1 MGEEKASQALFLTVS
16 EVADRYSV
24 SVDSIWRW
32 KREGTFPAG
41 VRLGKGCTRW
51 RLSDLEEHERTLQA
65 CFAWSIDG
73 FVESTSISN
82 LNGKPMVA
90 RNG

>member
-1 MGEEKASQALFLTVS
+1 MGEEKANQALFLTVS

-65 CFAWSIDG
+65 CFAWSFGG
-73 FVESTSISN
+73 FLESTAASN
-82 LNGKPMVA
+82 LNGKPKLA

>member
-1 MGEEKASQALFLTVS
+1 MVEPKANQALFLTVS
-16 EVADRYSV
+16 EVAERYNV

-32 KREGTFPAG
+32 KREGSFPAG

-51 RLSDLEEHERTLQA
+51 RLRDLEVHESTLQA
-65 CFAWSIDG
+65 CFSWRFDG
-73 FVESTSISN
+73 LPEGFGVSDLNSN
-82 LNGKPMVA
+82 VTTA

>member
-1 MGEEKASQALFLTVS
+1 MGKEKANQALFLTVS

-41 VRLGKGCTRW
+41 V
-51 RLSDLEEHERTLQA
+51 
-65 CFAWSIDG
+65 
-73 FVESTSISN
+73 
-82 LNGKPMVA
+82 
-90 RNG
+90 